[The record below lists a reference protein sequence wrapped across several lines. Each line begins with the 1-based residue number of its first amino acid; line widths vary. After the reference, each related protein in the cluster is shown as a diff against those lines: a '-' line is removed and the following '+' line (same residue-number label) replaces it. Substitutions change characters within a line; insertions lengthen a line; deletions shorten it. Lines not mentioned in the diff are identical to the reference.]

1 MKLSNDE
8 LPNSQNVQTA
18 LSSDLF
24 GQPKLDNHEVK
35 ELQSDELSTKK
46 QVNNEFQ
53 EAASKKEET
62 YAVKKL
68 QNPHS
73 SEIDTKIDKGEEK

>member
-1 MKLSNDE
+1 
-8 LPNSQNVQTA
+8 VQTA

-68 QNPHS
+68 
-73 SEIDTKIDKGEEK
+73 